1 MNRKIGTAMILT
13 LLTLNFMIPLV
24 QAQPHTITINF
35 WTDQNMENRYYNE
48 FMKVYFQN
56 KTYVGAWDYEYEC
69 YGGNYTNGTAVI
81 SVNATKLF
89 DLIITDGNLE
99 FSETTG
105 CPVMVENYQFW
116 TTVQSD
122 MLINTDK
129 TLNYY
134 INITVTGDQPREY
147 FWGTLNWKQL
157 ISALWWLACFGVIIA
172 IEYWIVKQGATP
184 SWILPIIIFIIFA
197 IVKLALGI

>member
-1 MNRKIGTAMILT
+1 MNRKISTAMILT
-13 LLTLNFMIPLV
+13 MFTLNFMIPLV
-24 QAQPHTITINF
+24 QAQPHTITVDF
-35 WTDQNMENRYYNE
+35 WTDQNMNNRYYNE

-56 KTYVGAWDYEYEC
+56 KTYVGAWNYDYEC
-69 YGGNYTNGTAVI
+69 YGGNYTNGSAVI

-99 FSETTG
+99 WSNQTG
-105 CPVMVENYQFW
+105 CPTMVENYQFW

-134 INITVTGDQPREY
+134 INITITGDQPREY
-147 FWGTLNWKQL
+147 FWGTMNWRQM
-157 ISALWWLACFGVIIA
+157 ISALYWLLCFGVIIGV
-172 IEYWIVKQGATP
+172 EYWIVKQGSTP
-184 SWILPIIIFIIFA
+184 SWILPIIILIIFA